1 MTEFSTSKT
10 TRTRKVKLFKFKKIP
25 TQPTRNGRLSISIKL
40 ERKKLK
46 DSTKNLVST
55 EIDHST

>member
-1 MTEFSTSKT
+1 MIEFSMSKT
-10 TRTRKVKLFKFKKIP
+10 KRTRKDKLFRFKKIL

-40 ERKKLK
+40 ERVKLK

-55 EIDHST
+55 STDHST